1 MVVETFANEISN
13 SNETMSEEDMLIEMK
28 GKVSV
33 LMKLLKKVKGND
45 PKIKMVVLKL
55 VKRYDNIKK
64 QKISK
69 LVREGEVKG
78 ARGSAIIVTS
88 LPLQLETKMDKV
100 RCNTQ
105 MQCRQIQGL

>member
-1 MVVETFANEISN
+1 
-13 SNETMSEEDMLIEMK
+13 MSEEVMLVEMK

-33 LMKLLKKVKGND
+33 LMKLLKKVKEND
-45 PKIKMVVLKL
+45 PKMKMVVLKP
-55 VKRYDNIKK
+55 VKIYDNIKK

-69 LVREGEVKG
+69 LVGEGEVKL
-78 ARGSAIIVTS
+78 ARGSATIVTS
-88 LPLQLETKMDKV
+88 LPVHLETKMDKV